1 MAKYLLCVL
10 TACLTALTTVAQKP
24 ATLKSDSLAIRTY
37 LATAATF
44 GPMKRDS
51 CLLAI
56 NKGLQLALK
65 NKHKRLEAVCYQA
78 LGMYSAAYGV
88 RFDNQMKALR
98 IYEELNDLNETGN
111 VNIALWDLVR
121 LQSNNKYP
129 PEVAQYAERALDA
142 FQQTKN
148 QTGIIQATNS
158 LGIYYAMTSQ
168 PARALTYFEKVR
180 DMMVALK
187 RDSSQIYNIE
197 YNMANLLSK
206 TNPQESLRRRLIIY
220 DFFRRHPSTNTGI
233 HFSLL
238 EAFCQT
244 YSNQPYTNPDEVI
257 RYATEGLQFG
267 EKLNNLGRQLSFH
280 RHLQWA
286 YKTRQY
292 FDKALRHAEQA
303 RALSDSISK
312 QEDARQI
319 AEVQQKYDNEKKQT
333 EIERQRRELLEK
345 QVLLEQSSRQK
356 AQSDHDLRMNRQL
369 LATQRVQQLLKET
382 KLTQQSQ
389 TQQANIQRLKLEKQQ
404 AETNMQLTREEQKTA
419 RNQLW
424 GSVAAGLI
432 ILLLAGLL
440 WRNQLLNQKNT
451 ELQAALVRGQSIERK
466 RVAADLHD
474 NLGSALS
481 ALQWSIE
488 AIDHNKLSTPEQAIW
503 SSLQQQV
510 SKAYADVRLLS
521 HNLLPDELALHGLF
535 PALRTLT
542 DRLNR
547 NQHVVFSLEVPGVLP
562 VIPPST
568 AFELYSIC
576 LELCTNILKHA
587 GATAAT
593 IRLELTGQQQLR
605 LTVQDN
611 GVGLADPSAKGF
623 GLNSI
628 DSRIQALH
636 AVREVA
642 SARHQGTTHV
652 ITVPLNQPVTT

>member
-1 MAKYLLCVL
+1 MAKYLLCIL
-10 TACLTALTTVAQKP
+10 TACLTALATVAQKP
-24 ATLKSDSLAIRTY
+24 ATVKSDSLAVRTY
-37 LATAATF
+37 LATAATY
-44 GPMKRDS
+44 GTMKRDS

-56 NKGLQLALK
+56 DKGLQIALK
-65 NKHKRLEAVCYQA
+65 MKNKRLEAACYQA
-78 LGMYSAAYGV
+78 LGVYSAAYGV

-129 PEVAQYAERALDA
+129 PEVLRYAERALDV

-148 QTGIIQATNS
+148 QTGIIQANNS
-158 LGIYYAMTSQ
+158 FGIYYAMTSQ
-168 PARALTYFEKVR
+168 PDKALTYFEKVR
-180 DMMVALK
+180 DMMVTLK

-257 RYATEGLQFG
+257 RYATEGLKFG
-267 EKLNNLGRQLSFH
+267 QKLNNLGRQLSFH

-286 YKTRQY
+286 YKSQQQ
-292 FDKALRHAEQA
+292 FDKALRHAELA

-319 AEVQQKYDNEKKQT
+319 ADVQQKYDNEKKQT
-333 EIERQRRELLEK
+333 EIERQRRQLLEK

-369 LATQRVQQLLKET
+369 LATQRVQQLLKEA

-389 TQQANIQRLKLEKQQ
+389 VQIANIQRLKLEKQQ
-404 AETNMQLTREEQKTA
+404 AETNVQLTREEQKTA

-432 ILLLAGLL
+432 MLLLAGLL
-440 WRNQLLNQKNT
+440 WRNRLLNQKNT
-451 ELQAALVRGQSIERK
+451 ELQAALVKGQSIERK

-481 ALQWSIE
+481 SLQWSIE
-488 AIDHNKLSTPEQAIW
+488 AIDHKKLSTPEQAIW
-503 SSLQQQV
+503 NSLQQQV

-521 HNLLPDELALHGLF
+521 HNLLPDELAQHGLV
-535 PALRTLT
+535 PALTSLVEK
-542 DRLNR
+542 LNR
-547 NQHVVFSLEVPGVLP
+547 NKQVAFTLQLP
-562 VIPPST
+562 DTLPPVAPNI
-568 AFELYSIC
+568 AFEVYSIC

-587 GATAAT
+587 KASAAIICLEQTNTTA
-593 IRLELTGQQQLR
+593 LR

-611 GVGLADPSAKGF
+611 GIGLANNPKKGF

-636 AVREVA
+636 ASWTVSGET
-642 SARHQGTTHV
+642 HEGTR
-652 ITVPLNQPVTT
+652 